1 MITLASVD
9 LPEPLGPMSARISPL
24 STVRSRP
31 LRIFFSPAETCRF
44 RISSSAMVLQRKV
57 SGCGA
62 GLRPGAR
69 DGADLRDGGP
79 LREVDELG
87 ERRPLQR
94 ADHAALHPRPQ
105 E

>member
-1 MITLASVD
+1 MITLARVD
-9 LPEPLGPMSARISPL
+9 LPEPLGPIRARISPL

-44 RISSSAMVLQRKV
+44 RISSSAIWLQV
-57 SGCGA
+57 GCAGCGEP
-62 GLRPGAR
+62 GLRGAR

-87 ERRPLQR
+87 ERRALER
-94 ADHAALHPRPQ
+94 ADHAALHSG
-105 E
+105 